1 MKLIDA
7 FASHSALVS
16 VLTIGPFVKK
26 KAEAEEEE
34 EVVAVTAIDA
44 LVCGV
49 VPTSLGAEAA
59 VPSQAPL
66 VRKSPTQLRRRRRAR
81 PIRYNK

>member
-1 MKLIDA
+1 
-7 FASHSALVS
+7 
-16 VLTIGPFVKK
+16 
-26 KAEAEEEE
+26 
-34 EVVAVTAIDA
+34 VVAVVAAIDA
-44 LVCGV
+44 IVCGV
-49 VPTSLGAEAA
+49 VPTSLGAEAGVPSRAPEAA

>member
-1 MKLIDA
+1 M
-7 FASHSALVS
+7 
-16 VLTIGPFVKK
+16 
-26 KAEAEEEE
+26 E
-34 EVVAVTAIDA
+34 AIDA
-44 LVCGV
+44 IVCGV
-49 VPTSLGAEAA
+49 VPTSLGAEAAVPSRAPEAAVPSQAPEAA